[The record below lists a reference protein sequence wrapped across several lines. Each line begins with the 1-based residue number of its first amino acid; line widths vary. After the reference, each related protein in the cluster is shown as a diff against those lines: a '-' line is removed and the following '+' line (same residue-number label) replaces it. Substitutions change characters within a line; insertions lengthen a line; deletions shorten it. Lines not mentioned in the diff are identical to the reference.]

1 MRHLGSIVNTHA
13 PFTGHGKLYLQV
25 FFAVML
31 ILVLVIVLVL
41 VLACPVLVNV
51 TASFFDDSI
60 GADGAEASTNCCGK
74 TLSCTSASST
84 SSASST
90 ISSSTSDNEGDP
102 LSIASDLICRKV
114 SLMWVRVSQIKPS
127 NCFKLHPTSMISKH
141 STIPVPD
148 SLYRGASK
156 N

>member
-41 VLACPVLVNV
+41 ACPVLVNI
-51 TASFFDDSI
+51 TASFFDDFF

-102 LSIASDLICRKV
+102 LRIASDLSSSKSYV
-114 SLMWVRVSQIKPS
+114 GQGQSDQATKLFQITPYVNDFQTLNNPGS
-127 NCFKLHPTSMISKH
+127 
-141 STIPVPD
+141 
-148 SLYRGASK
+148 
-156 N
+156 